1 MPDYK
6 EMYLTLFRATEQAIN
21 LLIAAQ
27 QTCEDMYVNASED
40 INMHR
45 SHCYNPFV
53 YLRDDILGVSGA
65 GKSFT
70 AKEETTNIILTD
82 PNADVIIIDPER
94 EVRHEVA

>member
-40 INMHR
+40 NL
-45 SHCYNPFV
+45 SALP
-53 YLRDDILGVSGA
+53 STTEA
-65 GKSFT
+65 
-70 AKEETTNIILTD
+70 EEQ
-82 PNADVIIIDPER
+82 
-94 EVRHEVA
+94 

>member
-40 INMHR
+40 NLSALPSTPDAEEKLYRKRLQKHLLLE
-45 SHCYNPFV
+45 PF
-53 YLRDDILGVSGA
+53 A
-65 GKSFT
+65 
-70 AKEETTNIILTD
+70 D
-82 PNADVIIIDPER
+82 PCK
-94 EVRHEVA
+94 